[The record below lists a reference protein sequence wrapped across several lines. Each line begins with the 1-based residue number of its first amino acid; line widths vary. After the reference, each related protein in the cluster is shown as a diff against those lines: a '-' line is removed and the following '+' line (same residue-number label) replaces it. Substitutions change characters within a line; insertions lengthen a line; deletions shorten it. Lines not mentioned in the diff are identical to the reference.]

1 MAIKNPTKYVTVR
14 RLNRFREKIK
24 AEIKAE
30 FAGPTYDEEERGF
43 TFPTGAAVT
52 YDSTNHGFVFN

>member
-24 AEIKAE
+24 SEIKAE
-30 FAGPTYDEEERGF
+30 FAGPTYDEQGHGF